1 MITPNRGL
9 SLTPGSRI
17 GPYEITAQ
25 IGVGGMGE
33 VYRATDTNLARQ
45 VAIKV
50 LPQSMAPDPERL
62 ARFDREAKTLAALS
76 HPNIAAIYGLER
88 SGGQL
93 ALVME
98 LVEGPTLADR
108 IAEGPIPVDDA
119 LTITT
124 QIAEALEAA
133 HEHGV
138 VHRDLKPANIKVRPD
153 GIVKVLDFGLAKAT
167 EPGAGLAPDVTRS
180 PTITTPAMTQLGILL
195 GTAAY
200 MSPEQARG
208 QPVDTRSDVWALGC
222 VLYEML
228 TGSPAFHGGD
238 VAGILARVLER
249 EPDWTRLPEVT
260 PAVQRL
266 LRLCLEKDRKNRR
279 QAAGDVRIDIDHA
292 RRSKPAESSAAP
304 SARHASF
311 VWLTVAAVAAVA
323 VAAFAFPSL
332 RFTQPSQSE
341 MRVEVRSP
349 STLAPF
355 QFALSPD
362 GRYIVFVASG
372 DGPPRLWLRALDN
385 TDARP
390 LTGTDGA
397 EDPFWSPDSRSIG
410 FFAARTLYRI
420 GIADSTRQ
428 EIARAPGGGGG
439 GTWSPDGTI
448 LFGEGLSFP
457 MRRVAASGG
466 DPVTVTTLQSGQ
478 SGHRFPQ
485 FLPDGRRFLFHVAGR
500 GDTSGI
506 YFASLDGR
514 APKRLMT
521 ADTSAV
527 FLPPDRVLFVRDGL
541 LIAQRLNLS
550 AGELTGEPVTLA
562 VGVGS
567 DARGR
572 GGFSVSSDGRVAYRT
587 GGDTLS
593 QLTWRTRAGKSE
605 LAAVELA
612 DNSYLELSP
621 EGTRAAVQ
629 RVVNNNLDIWLTDL
643 ERGGSSRFTYDTAND
658 QLPTWSPDGAF
669 IAFSSNRAGPNNLYL
684 KSVSGAVGSEELLLD
699 TPNPKQPQHW
709 SKDGRFLLYYE
720 IDPQTG
726 RDLWAL
732 ERNGGSWK
740 PRVVANT
747 QSEERGG
754 QISPDGLWVAYET
767 NESGRFEVVVQPFPE
782 PGARRAVSTGGGMY
796 ARWSADGS
804 EIYFMT
810 PESMLMAVPVTRG
823 SGRLG
828 TRSPFDAGRPVP
840 LFSARMGGGRSTS
853 LVRPPY
859 AVSRDGRF
867 LIDEPVESPTTP
879 ITLLLN
885 WRP

>member
-1 MITPNRGL
+1 M
-9 SLTPGSRI
+9 SC
-17 GPYEITAQ
+17 
-25 IGVGGMGE
+25 
-33 VYRATDTNLARQ
+33 DTNLARQ

-50 LPQSMAPDPERL
+50 LPESMAADAERL
-62 ARFDREAKTLAALS
+62 TRFDREAKTLAALS
-76 HPNIAAIYGLER
+76 HPNIAVIYGLER
-88 SGGQL
+88 SNGQM

-119 LTITT
+119 LAIAK

-133 HEHGV
+133 HAQGV

-153 GIVKVLDFGLAKAT
+153 GTVKVLDFGLAKAM
-167 EPGAGLAPDVTRS
+167 EPASAVTPDVTQS
-180 PTITTPAMTQLGILL
+180 PTITTPAMTQLGMLL
-195 GTAAY
+195 GTAQY

-208 QPVDTRSDVWALGC
+208 QPVDLRTDVWALGC

-228 TGSPAFHGGD
+228 TGSPAFHGSD
-238 VAGILARVLER
+238 IAGVLARVLER

-260 PAVQRL
+260 PAVQHL
-266 LRLCLEKDRKNRR
+266 LRLCLEKDRRNRR
-279 QAAGDVRIDIDHA
+279 QAAGDVRLDIDHA
-292 RRSKPAESSAAP
+292 RRSGVTESPPAP
-304 SARHASF
+304 PVRRASF
-311 VWLTVAAVAAVA
+311 LWFGLAAVVAGAVAAS
-323 VAAFAFPSL
+323 AFLSFW
-332 RFTQPSQSE
+332 FTQPPQAE
-341 MRVEVRSP
+341 LRVEILTP
-349 STLAPF
+349 SMAMPL

-362 GRYIVFVASG
+362 GRYLVFVASV
-372 DGPPRLWLRALDN
+372 DGPPRLWLRALDS
-385 TDARP
+385 TDVHP

-410 FFAARTLYRI
+410 FFASRMLYRI
-420 GIADSTRQ
+420 AIADNTRQ
-428 EIARAPGGGGG
+428 LIAMTPGGGAGG
-439 GTWSPDGTI
+439 AWSLDGTI
-448 LFGEGLSFP
+448 IFGQGLSFP
-457 MRRVAASGG
+457 ISQVAPSGG
-466 DPVTVTTLQSGQ
+466 DLAGVTTLQSGQ

-485 FLPDGRRFLFHVAGR
+485 FLPDGRQFLFYVAGR

-514 APKRLMT
+514 APKRLTT
-521 ADTSAV
+521 ADSSGA
-527 FLPPDRVLFVRDGL
+527 FLPPDHVVFVRDGL
-541 LIAQRLNLS
+541 LVAQRLDLS
-550 AGELTGEPVTLA
+550 VGELTGEPVTLA

-587 GGDTLS
+587 GGNPRS
-593 QLTWRTRAGKSE
+593 QLTWRTRSGVAE
-605 LAAVELA
+605 VAAVEPVES
-612 DNSYLELSP
+612 SYLELSP
-621 EGTRAAVQ
+621 EGRRVAVQ
-629 RVVNNNLDIWLTDL
+629 RVVNNNLDIWLMDL
-643 ERGGSSRFTYDTAND
+643 DRGGSSRFTWDTAND
-658 QLPTWSPDGAF
+658 QLPTWSPDGAW
-669 IAFSSNRAGPNNLYL
+669 IAFSSNRTGRNNLYL

-699 TPNPKQPQHW
+699 TPNRKQPQHW

-732 ERNGGSWK
+732 ERTGAGWK
-740 PRVVANT
+740 RRVVANT

-754 QISPDGLWVAYET
+754 QFSPDGQWVAYET
-767 NESGRFEVVVQPFPE
+767 DESGRFEVVVQSFPE
-782 PGARRAVSTGGGMY
+782 PGAHWTVSTGGGMY
-796 ARWSADGS
+796 PRWSADGS

-810 PESMLMAVPVTRG
+810 PDSMLMAAPVAGG

-828 TRSPFDAGRPVP
+828 TGPPFKAGRPVP
-840 LFSARMGGGRSTS
+840 LFTARLGDDRSTS

-859 AVSRDGRF
+859 AVSGDGRF
-867 LIDEPVESPTTP
+867 LINEPVESPTTP